1 MKNDSLEGRTQSL
14 AASLWCAL
22 ECKRTGHPLPRTH
35 THKHN
40 THTHALTFLGHCAR
54 QSLRFLCRPTQ
65 HGGTERSSRR
75 SCPPGRART
84 YACVCVRASVL
95 HNALVSVS
103 VCVYVCARA
112 CAFAMPSPVWSRAA
126 ASLHAAATCL
136 KSAKKRRQIQ
146 IVRSACTPRRTLA
159 KSETRQAQGSA
170 LPHLSL
176 MRHGRRA
183 SCCSPSLPL
192 PETPVSFTTVS
203 AVSATTW

>member
-1 MKNDSLEGRTQSL
+1 MQKDRPPPSSHAHAQTQ
-14 AASLWCAL
+14 
-22 ECKRTGHPLPRTH
+22 
-35 THKHN
+35 
-40 THTHALTFLGHCAR
+40 HTHARTYIPRTL
-54 QSLRFLCRPTQ
+54 
-65 HGGTERSSRR
+65 
-75 SCPPGRART
+75 CPPVITIFMPPYATWRHRAQLKAQLPPWAR
-84 YACVCVRASVL
+84 AHVCVCVCARKCFAQRFSERECL
-95 HNALVSVS
+95 
-103 VCVYVCARA
+103 CVYVCARA